1 MQNKVI
7 KYSFYTSDQMLFF
20 CLKNISHGNFLKSFV
35 VYIQLV
41 GMLDMSVPVV
51 AKLRRLLDS
60 LPRETLPDVLAAMIR
75 TSNTE
80 KLQVQFFTLAFKFK
94 LG

>member
-1 MQNKVI
+1 MYQ
-7 KYSFYTSDQMLFF
+7 
-20 CLKNISHGNFLKSFV
+20 
-35 VYIQLV
+35 QLV

-51 AKLRRLLDS
+51 AKLRRLLDN

-80 KLQVQFFTLAFKFK
+80 KLQVFF
-94 LG
+94 